1 MHVYVSLVLIGLVTG
16 VLTGLLGLGGGVLMI
31 PMLLQ
36 ISIPLQQAVGIVL
49 ALQVIPQSIF
59 GALEYYKAGYLDIK
73 NSLIVAIGSGL
84 GIYLGAL
91 LMTRKV
97 VPEWFL
103 YRMLGFVMIVLGGY
117 ILAKF
122 W

>member
-31 PMLLQ
+31 PLLLQ

-49 ALQVIPQSIF
+49 AIQVIPQSIF
-59 GALEYYKAGYLDIK
+59 GALEYYKSGNLDIK
-73 NSLIVAIGSGL
+73 NSLIVALGSGV
-84 GIYLGAL
+84 GIYFGAL
-91 LMTRKV
+91 LMTRKAI
-97 VPEWFL
+97 PEWFL
-103 YRMLGFVMIVLGGY
+103 YRMLGFVMIGLGGY

>member
-1 MHVYVSLVLIGLVTG
+1 MYVSLVLIGLVTG

-31 PMLLQ
+31 PLLLQ

-49 ALQVIPQSIF
+49 AIQVIPQSIF
-59 GALEYYKAGYLDIK
+59 GALEYYKSGNLDIK
-73 NSLIVAIGSGL
+73 NSLIVALGSGV
-84 GIYLGAL
+84 GIYFGAL
-91 LMTRKV
+91 LMTRKAI
-97 VPEWFL
+97 PEWFL
-103 YRMLGFVMIVLGGY
+103 YRMLGFVMIGLGGY